1 MPRPTR
7 PPIGLTLARIAKSVS
22 RAFDAALAE
31 AGGST
36 PTWLVLIAVK
46 TRAMG
51 NQRELAESI
60 GIKGATLTHHLN
72 AMEAD
77 GLLTRRRDPA
87 NRRVHVVELTD
98 AGEQAFFRLAAA
110 AQSFDKR
117 LRDGFTEAEI
127 TTLERLLHRLQ
138 TNATA

>member
-1 MPRPTR
+1 MPRPTH
-7 PPIGLTLARIAKSVS
+7 PPIGLTLTRISKSVS

-98 AGEQAFFRLAAA
+98 AGEQAFARLAAA

>member
-1 MPRPTR
+1 
-7 PPIGLTLARIAKSVS
+7 
-22 RAFDAALAE
+22 
-31 AGGST
+31 
-36 PTWLVLIAVK
+36 
-46 TRAMG
+46 
-51 NQRELAESI
+51 
-60 GIKGATLTHHLN
+60 
-72 AMEAD
+72 MEAD

>member
-77 GLLTRRRDPA
+77 GLLARRRDPA

-98 AGEQAFFRLAAA
+98 AGEQAFARLAAA

-117 LRDGFTEAEI
+117 LRDGFTEDEI
-127 TTLERLLHRLQ
+127 AVLERLLHRLQ
-138 TNATA
+138 ANATG